1 MVTPLV
7 LFLDPTN
14 GLHSINLKREP
25 EPIAAAPT
33 QLCAKWAWIQLCHRG
48 PFGLDGLAPLI
59 CRRTPDPQARNPMR
73 SCTPAADNRM
83 IPLCNLIEVRP
94 MAKDEGS

>member
-1 MVTPLV
+1 
-7 LFLDPTN
+7 
-14 GLHSINLKREP
+14 
-25 EPIAAAPT
+25 
-33 QLCAKWAWIQLCHRG
+33 
-48 PFGLDGLAPLI
+48 
-59 CRRTPDPQARNPMR
+59 MR